1 MSDGSPEISITGAHD
16 GRDGRDGQRG
26 REGREGRP
34 HPLTVTL
41 NIAAILVV
49 LGGFGAVLAFS
60 TERTVKIKQLDETTA
75 QAQDHELRLKTLER
89 AMDEQRPILQ
99 YLARRAGFYDQNQP
113 RSSEPEPPLN

>member
-1 MSDGSPEISITGAHD
+1 MMSDVTPEILIGGVHD
-16 GRDGRDGQRG
+16 GRDGRDGPRG
-26 REGREGRP
+26 RHVREGRP

-49 LGGFGAVLAFS
+49 LGGFSAVLAFS
-60 TERTVKIKQLDETTA
+60 SERTIKIKQLDETTA

-89 AMDEQRPILQ
+89 SMDEQRPILQ

-113 RSSEPEPPLN
+113 RPTEPEPRN